1 MALLGAALRLGGG
14 ALARN
19 ITGRKKKVKPS
30 AIAPEKV
37 MGQKEPEKGGGL
49 VKRPTSK
56 TALAKPMKPLQMAS
70 TSAVSKDDP
79 LKVIHVKVLEIE
91 SILKGTLAAE
101 KDEQKRKKQ
110 ELQDQRRAQ
119 QEEGL
124 EKIRRKNL
132 RRNQRCRRKCL
143 VEASLVLLKIL
154 SVVS

>member
-1 MALLGAALRLGGG
+1 MALLGAALRVGGG

-37 MGQKEPEKGGGL
+37 MNQETPKKGGGL

-91 SILKGTLAAE
+91 SILKGNRRHLLYYT
-101 KDEQKRKKQ
+101 RKS
-110 ELQDQRRAQ
+110 A
-119 QEEGL
+119 
-124 EKIRRKNL
+124 I
-132 RRNQRCRRKCL
+132 CL
-143 VEASLVLLKIL
+143 TK
-154 SVVS
+154 